1 MSYSGAN
8 STGASQNAGPNPV
21 DKYIEFAY
29 DLFRTGTDVVDA
41 LQGRPRRRLPAD
53 LFPDRAQAFTPLVGP
68 RPESPDVSRSEVDS
82 VVRGTEEAMSQA
94 VKQFEPEPYQPKTE
108 PGPTRITVEPYQP
121 KTVEEAEAMG
131 YRVLTDATGRLT
143 GYIKPDGTQVMLTQ

>member
-8 STGASQNAGPNPV
+8 STGASQNAGSNPV

-94 VKQFEPEPYQPKTE
+94 VKQFEPEP
-108 PGPTRITVEPYQP
+108 TRIPVEPYQP

>member
-8 STGASQNAGPNPV
+8 STGASQNAGFNSV
-21 DKYIEFAY
+21 DDYIEFAY
-29 DLFRTGTDVVDA
+29 DVFRTGTDAVDA
-41 LQGRPRRRLPAD
+41 LQGRSRRRLPVD
-53 LFPDRAQAFTPLVGP
+53 LFPDRNQAFNPLVGP

-94 VKQFEPEPYQPKTE
+94 VKQFEP
-108 PGPTRITVEPYQP
+108 GPTRITVEPYQP

-131 YRVLTDATGRLT
+131 YRVFTDATGRLT